1 MIQHGT
7 FLAGPSQTWLS
18 ARGGCAQAHQETLG
32 TVLPGAW
39 GRAPS
44 IRNARQGSRDSSPA
58 SGQDTEEDGSL
69 LLSIQ
74 TVHPVPVR
82 VRLGAGEPHLHR
94 KRIRHF
100 CQKTLERQELMD
112 PIQPCRFRSLNEF
125 KDFSFFP

>member
-18 ARGGCAQAHQETLG
+18 ARGGCAQALTGDTGHGPARCLG
-32 TVLPGAW
+32 
-39 GRAPS
+39 
-44 IRNARQGSRDSSPA
+44 QGSKHQKCQAGSGDSSPA
-58 SGQDTEEDGSL
+58 SGQDAEEDGSL
-69 LLSIQ
+69 LPSIQ
-74 TVHPVPVR
+74 IVHPVPVR
-82 VRLGAGEPHLHR
+82 VGLGASEPHLHR
-94 KRIRHF
+94 KSIRHF

>member
-1 MIQHGT
+1 MER
-7 FLAGPSQTWLS
+7 SWL
-18 ARGGCAQAHQETLG
+18 GHHKPGCLTEVGAPRHLQETLG

-44 IRNARQGSRDSSPA
+44 IRNAKQGSGDSSPA

-69 LLSIQ
+69 LPSIRI
-74 TVHPVPVR
+74 VHPVPVR
-82 VRLGAGEPHLHR
+82 VGLGAGEPHLHR
-94 KRIRHF
+94 KSIRHF
-100 CQKTLERQELMD
+100 CQKTLEIQELMD